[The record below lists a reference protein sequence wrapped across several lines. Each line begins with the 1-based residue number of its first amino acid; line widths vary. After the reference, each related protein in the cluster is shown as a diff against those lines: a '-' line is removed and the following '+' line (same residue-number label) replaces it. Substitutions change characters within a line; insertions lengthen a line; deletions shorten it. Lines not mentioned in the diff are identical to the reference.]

1 MTMLRKETRTLREL
15 ERDLAG
21 SDPRLTAHFST
32 FTLVMRDE
40 ELPSAER
47 LATVPVRQLRDGC
60 EQLARAGLSLAGARL
75 WLSLL
80 RMLMALA
87 CALTAAGTG
96 AAQAGLARRRSRS
109 TPSTGGIPGAARSR
123 QEAENE

>member
-1 MTMLRKETRTLREL
+1 MRRGTLRGI

-21 SDPRLTAHFST
+21 SDPRLAALFST
-32 FTLVMRDE
+32 FMLVMRDE

-47 LATVPVRQLRDGC
+47 LASGPVRRLRDGC
-60 EQLARAGLSLAGARL
+60 GPVARAGLSLAGARL

-87 CALTAAGTG
+87 CALAAAGIG
-96 AAQAGLARRRSRS
+96 AARPGLAGCRRRS
-109 TPSTGGIPGAARSR
+109 TPCRGVIPGAPADH
-123 QEAENE
+123 QGPAENG